1 MPLPTTYTENDRFH
15 SFKQDYAQRSF
26 DRALKRGE
34 LSQSDVSLINAY
46 IRERSVINHVS
57 SKRVL
62 KMVSNLITVR
72 RFLGCQFRDADI
84 AQVYNAVGEID
95 NGISTKGKS
104 FSQNTR
110 ADLIQIFKSLLL
122 WMIDSELTS
131 LPEKKV
137 RLIRIPK
144 KISTKTAAD
153 LIGSDD
159 VTAMMEMCDNSM
171 DRAIL
176 ITMYEGG
183 FRVGEIGEMKWGDL
197 VFDGTGVIAT
207 VRFKTEKTRY
217 VRLVMAKE
225 HLTKWKSDYPDEIT
239 DNALVFLTTKH
250 APITYSTIATR
261 VSRLAKRAGITKHIT
276 PHIFRHSR
284 ITHLIQQRVS
294 DSVIKMMM
302 WGSVES
308 EMFKNYVHLTGGD
321 IDREIYNLYGIE
333 PQVAQVTGKDLKPKI
348 CPHCHEMNS
357 PISHYCHL
365 CSHPLD
371 NASLEDADAI
381 QRYLIEHPDFI
392 RGYLNHRDLIK
403 ESRGVDH
410 SV

>member
-15 SFKQDYAQRSF
+15 HFKPDYAQRSI
-26 DRALKRGE
+26 DKALKRGE
-34 LSQSDVSLINAY
+34 LSQSDVSLITAY
-46 IRERSVINHVS
+46 ISERSVISHVG

-72 RFLGCQFRDADI
+72 RFLECQFKDADI
-84 AQVYNAVGEID
+84 AAIYNAVNEIN
-95 NGISTKGKS
+95 NGISTKGKP
-104 FSQNTR
+104 FSQNTK
-110 ADLIQIFKSLLL
+110 ADLVQVFKSLLL
-122 WMIDSELTS
+122 WMIDSGL
-131 LPEKKV
+131 LIMQEKKI

-153 LIGSDD
+153 LIGPED
-159 VTAMMEMCDNSM
+159 VTAMMNICSTSR

-176 ITMYEGG
+176 MTLYEGG
-183 FRVGEIGEMKWGDL
+183 FRIGEIGEMKWGDL

-217 VRLVMAKE
+217 VRLVMSKE
-225 HLTKWKSDYPDEIT
+225 HLVKWKSDYPEEIT
-239 DNALVFLTTKH
+239 DNSFVFLTENH
-250 APITYSTIATR
+250 GHITYSSIAKQL
-261 VSRLAKRAGITKHIT
+261 SRIAERAGVEKHIT

-321 IDREIYNLYGIE
+321 IDREICNLYGIE
-333 PQVAQVTGKDLKPKI
+333 PQIAQVTGKDLKPKM

-371 NASLEDADAI
+371 KPSLDDTDAI
-381 QRYLIEHPDFI
+381 QRYLVEHPDLI
-392 RGYLNHRDLIK
+392 IGYLNKRDTGNI
-403 ESRGVDH
+403 SRDVNH
-410 SV
+410 NV